1 MNRAVAPN
9 RETYERVETWIF
21 DLDNTLYSAR
31 YNLFDLVERRI
42 GAFVAETLGLGPEEA
57 RRVQKDYFHR
67 FGSTLRGLM
76 VNHGTDP
83 DVFLAYVHDI
93 AVDRVPPNPRLD
105 AALDRLPGRKLVFT
119 NGSTAHAE
127 RVIAR
132 LGVARH
138 IDGIFDIAAA
148 GYVPKPDR
156 SGYETLVATHGVE
169 PRSAV
174 MVEDISRNLAPAA
187 ALGMATVWV
196 RTDSGW
202 GGAGEADEHVD
213 LVIDDLADWLS
224 DLVGLDADGG

>member
-1 MNRAVAPN
+1 MNPN
-9 RETYERVETWIF
+9 RRPFEQVETWIF

-42 GAFVAETLGLGPEEA
+42 GTFVSEALDLDPGGA

-76 VNHGTDP
+76 VNHGIDP
-83 DVFLAYVHDI
+83 EDFLAYVHDI
-93 AVDRVPPNPRLD
+93 DVNRVPASPRLD
-105 AALDRLPGRKLVFT
+105 AALARLAGRKLVFT

-138 IDGIFDIAAA
+138 IEGIFDIAAA
-148 GYVPKPDR
+148 DYVPKPHR
-156 SGYETLVATHGVE
+156 SGYETLIAVHGIE
-169 PRSAV
+169 PRSAA
-174 MVEDISRNLAPAA
+174 MVEDIARNLAPAA
-187 ALGMATVWV
+187 ELGMATVWV
-196 RTDSGW
+196 RTGIGWSGE
-202 GGAGEADEHVD
+202 GGADDHID

-224 DLVGLDADGG
+224 DLVGLDRDGG

>member
-1 MNRAVAPN
+1 VTPN
-9 RETYERVETWIF
+9 RQPFERVETWIF

-42 GAFVAETLGLGPEEA
+42 GAFVAEALDLDADGA

-76 VNHGTDP
+76 VNHGIDP
-83 DVFLAYVHDI
+83 EDFLAYVHDI
-93 AVDRVPPNPRLD
+93 DVGRVPPNPRLA
-105 AALDRLPGRKLVFT
+105 AALARLPGRKLVFT

-132 LGVARH
+132 LGVTRH
-138 IDGIFDIAAA
+138 IEGIFDIAAA
-148 GYVPKPDR
+148 DYVPKPHR
-156 SGYETLVATHGVE
+156 SGYETLVAAHGIE
-169 PRSAV
+169 PRSAA
-174 MVEDISRNLAPAA
+174 MVEDIARNLAPAA

-202 GGAGEADEHVD
+202 GGAGDADDHVD

>member
-1 MNRAVAPN
+1 VNPN
-9 RETYERVETWIF
+9 RQSFERVETWIF

-42 GAFVAETLGLGPEEA
+42 GTFVAEALDLDANGA

-76 VNHGTDP
+76 VNHGIDP
-83 DVFLAYVHDI
+83 DDFLTYVHDI
-93 AVDRVPPNPRLD
+93 DVDRVPPNPRLD
-105 AALDRLPGRKLVFT
+105 AALARLAGRKLVFT
-119 NGSTAHAE
+119 NGSSAHAE

-138 IDGIFDIAAA
+138 IEGIFDIAAA
-148 GYVPKPDR
+148 DYVPKPHR
-156 SGYETLVATHGVE
+156 SGYEALVAAHGIK
-169 PRSAV
+169 PRSAA
-174 MVEDISRNLAPAA
+174 MVEDIARNLVPSAD
-187 ALGMATVWV
+187 LGMATIWV
-196 RTDSGW
+196 RTGIGWSGE
-202 GGAGEADEHVD
+202 GDASDHVD